1 MSEFAD
7 VFANAFIRIQ
17 EELQAAKQLIEI
29 LQTENNKLKTENEEL
44 KKKKIV

>member
-7 VFANAFIRIQ
+7 VFANAFIRLQ

-29 LQTENNKLKTENEEL
+29 LQTENNQLKQENEEL
-44 KKKKIV
+44 KKKKAI